1 MHVSCFMFYCSLPIS
16 LLLGQSLSIPLLSM
30 VAVFFFFLADDAQ
43 MLTTTKDHNEPLRKK
58 EFLCLLQ
65 LGSKVSK

>member
-1 MHVSCFMFYCSLPIS
+1 MFYV
-16 LLLGQSLSIPLLSM
+16 LLLSSYFSLAWSVSLYPSTFYGSS
-30 VAVFFFFLADDAQ
+30 FFFSADDAQ